1 MPQPPTTT
9 KLSLARYLFTR
20 LHQLGVTALHGVPG
34 DYTLR
39 ALDHAAPA
47 GLRWIGSCNEL
58 NAGYACDGYAR
69 ARAHGAWD
77 RGRGRGGPAAL
88 CTTYGVGELAALS
101 AIAGCYAEHVPVVH
115 VVGTPAAR
123 GLARTEEG
131 RVVHHGLGE
140 TEKGRMRVFAEMA
153 RQVTAAQAELVDP
166 TTAPGMVDDV
176 LRACVVQSRPVYVE
190 LPSDM
195 VDVPV
200 EGTGRLERPLDVA
213 PPGNDEEREDA
224 VVELV
229 VERMARAQRPM
240 ILVDGL
246 AARYDVRDELN
257 ELVRVTGFPTMA
269 LTFGG
274 GVVDQSLENYHGVH
288 AGRFGKL
295 DFTSYT
301 EAADLVLLFGPLLSD
316 TNTLGWST
324 VPDPRVTIAFHKSRV
339 ELDSTSQHELQIKS
353 LIQRL
358 LERFRQRKELES
370 VGDHRTYPSLGSPR
384 ALRDALPPTT
394 PSAPID
400 QDTFWLR
407 ISSFLRPH
415 DTILLA
421 NGTPL
426 VGGRDLVLPPHTT
439 LINSGCWLSIGQ
451 MLPAAQGAAVA
462 QRELQAQGQGQKA
475 AGRTILFEGDG
486 SFQTTA
492 QELSTIIRYR
502 LDVTIFLVNN
512 NGYTFERLIHGLDAE
527 YNDIAP
533 WRYLAAPSFF
543 GAPTDGSYRVETHR
557 VRTWGELETL
567 LETEE
572 IHDGKGLKMVEVVM
586 GREDVASEFKAALR
600 LAGQQLGPMA
610 D

>member
-1 MPQPPTTT
+1 M
-9 KLSLARYLFTR
+9 
-20 LHQLGVTALHGVPG
+20 GPG
-34 DYTLR
+34 
-39 ALDHAAPA
+39 
-47 GLRWIGSCNEL
+47 C
-58 NAGYACDGYAR
+58 
-69 ARAHGAWD
+69 
-77 RGRGRGGPAAL
+77 GGPAAL

-101 AIAGCYAEHVPVVH
+101 AVAGCYAEHVPVVH
-115 VVGTPAAR
+115 VVGTPAR
-123 GLARTEEG
+123 GITRG
-131 RVVHHGLGE
+131 MGVGPRVVHHGLGE
-140 TEKGRMRVFAEMA
+140 TGKGRMRVFAEMA
-153 RQVTAAQAELVDP
+153 KQVTTEQAELVDP

-200 EGTGRLERPLDVA
+200 EGVDRLERPLDVA
-213 PPGNDEEREDA
+213 PPRNDQEREDA
-224 VVELV
+224 VVGEVL
-229 VERMARAQRPM
+229 ERMARAQRPM

-246 AARYDVRDELN
+246 AARYHIHDELN
-257 ELVRVTGFPTMA
+257 EFVRVTGFPTMA

-274 GVVDQSLENYHGVH
+274 GIVDQSLENYHGVH

-324 VPDPRVTIAFHKSRV
+324 VPDPRVTIAFHGSRV
-339 ELDSTSQHELQIKS
+339 EIDSTSQHHLQIKS
-353 LIQRL
+353 LMQRL
-358 LERFRQRKELES
+358 LERLRQRKTLEP
-370 VGDHRTYPSLGSPR
+370 VGDNRKYPSLGSPR

-462 QRELQAQGQGQKA
+462 QRELRAQGKA
-475 AGRTILFEGDG
+475 SSRTILFEGDG

-502 LDVTIFLVNN
+502 LDVTIFLINN
-512 NGYTFERLIHGLDAE
+512 DGYTFERLIHGLDAE

-533 WRYLAAPSFF
+533 WRYLEAPSFF
-543 GAPTDGSYRVETHR
+543 GAPTDGSYRVETHQ
-557 VRTWGELETL
+557 VRTWGELEKL
-567 LETEE
+567 LEGEE
-572 IHDGKGLKMVEVVM
+572 IHDGKGLKVVEVVM

-600 LAGQQLGPMA
+600 LAGQQLGPVA